1 MNLPRF
7 LPLAAIPTLLALFA
21 SSCAKSNVGSSG
33 VAASAEAPPSVAVTR
48 VTTKTLANKLVL
60 TAEFK
65 PYQEIDVMAKVAGY
79 IKQINVDIG
88 DRVKT
93 GQVLATLEIPEMG
106 DDLTRA
112 LAAVDRSQAD
122 VRRAQDELNRV
133 KSAHDI
139 AELSYQRLNAVSQKR
154 PGLVAQQEID
164 DAHGKDLVA
173 EAQIAAANSALQAAQ
188 EQVRVNQAEVAKVKT
203 MMDYTKVTAPF
214 DGVVTKRFADTGSMI
229 QAGTASQTQ
238 AMPVVRLSQVQRLRL
253 ILPVPE
259 KQTPSVHIG
268 QAVDVI
274 VPSLHRTFPGRV
286 SRFENKL
293 SLETRSMNTEVDV
306 ENPQLTLMPGMYAEV
321 DLVMSQK
328 NNALSVPINAI
339 DMEQGSTDSGR
350 VTVVTPGNR
359 IEVRQVKLG
368 IETANDAQIESGLNE
383 GDMVVIGSR
392 SGLQA
397 GQEVRPKETA
407 LTQSQS

>member
-1 MNLPRF
+1 MTFARI
-7 LPLAAIPTLLALFA
+7 LPLAALPCLLALFA
-21 SSCAKSNVGSSG
+21 SGCGKSGAGSAT
-33 VAASAEAPPSVAVTR
+33 VAAAAAEPPSVAVTR
-48 VTTKTLANKLVL
+48 VTTKTLTNKLVL

-88 DRVKT
+88 DRVKA

-112 LAAVDRSQAD
+112 NAAVSRSQAD
-122 VRRAQDELNRV
+122 VARAQDELERV
-133 KSAHDI
+133 KSTHQL
-139 AELSYQRLNAVSQKR
+139 AELSYQRLNTVSQKR

-164 DAHGKDLVA
+164 DARGKDLVA
-173 EAQIAAANSALQAAQ
+173 EAQIAAANSALVSAQ
-188 EQVRVNQAEVAKVKT
+188 EQVHVNQADVARVKT

-214 DGVVTKRFADTGSMI
+214 DGVITKRFADTGSMI

-238 AMPVVRLSQVQRLRL
+238 AMPVVRLSQVQHLRL

-268 QAVDVI
+268 QAVDVM
-274 VPSLHRTFPGRV
+274 VPALNRTFPGRV

-293 SLETRSMNTEVDV
+293 SLETRSMDTEVDV

-321 DLVMSQK
+321 DLVLSQK
-328 NNALSVPINAI
+328 NNALTVPINAI

-368 IETANDAQIESGLNE
+368 IETANDAEIVSGLNE
-383 GDMVVIGSR
+383 GDVVVIGSR

-397 GQEVRPKETA
+397 GQEVRPKITVM
-407 LTQSQS
+407 TQGQS